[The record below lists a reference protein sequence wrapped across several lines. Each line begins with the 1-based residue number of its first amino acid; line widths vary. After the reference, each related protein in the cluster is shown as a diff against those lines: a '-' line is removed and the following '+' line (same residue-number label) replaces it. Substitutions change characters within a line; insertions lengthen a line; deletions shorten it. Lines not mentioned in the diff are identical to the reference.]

1 MHNEVRH
8 DLTQADAKA
17 LATTIRRDI
26 IRPLVEYNFGY
37 DADIPFFAF
46 DSREA
51 EDLQSIVEV
60 YEKLHQMG
68 LKIPASHVYKKF
80 NIPKPEDGEEILK
93 SAVPGQAMPVMPEED
108 TGQSEQE
115 QIDQMAGEAEKQ
127 TEALF
132 QEMMNPILSLID
144 KADNLNE
151 LQTALKDE
159 KELKKLYGQMDSPDL
174 EDVIQQ
180 AIYLSTLIGRSMK

>member
-1 MHNEVRH
+1 M
-8 DLTQADAKA
+8 
-17 LATTIRRDI
+17 
-26 IRPLVEYNFGY
+26 EYNFGY

-93 SAVPGQAMPVMPEED
+93 SAVPGQAMPVMPEDMEEQHLKED

-144 KADNLNE
+144 KADDLNE

>member
-1 MHNEVRH
+1 M
-8 DLTQADAKA
+8 
-17 LATTIRRDI
+17 
-26 IRPLVEYNFGY
+26 VEYNFGY

-93 SAVPGQAMPVMPEED
+93 PAVPGQAMPVMPEDMEEQHLKED

-132 QEMMNPILSLID
+132 QEMMKPILSLID
-144 KADNLNE
+144 KADDLNE